1 MAQRPC
7 KTVEDAAADSS
18 CHTGFGAH
26 RCFLLGNKGFDNTWI
41 RDTDYGTVS
50 GFCKSDTEAGGLS
63 GKDDAERDELRACKD
78 GRLKIIDGMNHYTEE
93 DIKAALKGAG
103 FSKVKADH
111 HQNKP
116 WLTVIARK

>member
-1 MAQRPC
+1 MIC
-7 KTVEDAAADSS
+7 NESDGMDATS
-18 CHTGFGAH
+18 
-26 RCFLLGNKGFDNTWI
+26 LK
-41 RDTDYGTVS
+41 Y
-50 GFCKSDTEAGGLS
+50 E
-63 GKDDAERDELRACKD
+63 
-78 GRLKIIDGMNHYTEE
+78 KIIDGMKNYTEE